1 MSDTDAQARA
11 DRVIRCLL
19 ARALGLDQAEMDEVP
34 EDAEIF
40 GSLGLTS
47 LGGVVLLTGIR
58 EKLGVDV
65 ADLDL
70 DLRSLESIATLRDF
84 VSQALD

>member
-1 MSDTDAQARA
+1 VSDVDTQARA
-11 DRVIRCLL
+11 ERVIRRLL
-19 ARALGLDQAEMDEVP
+19 ARAIGLDQAEMDEIP
-34 EDAEIF
+34 ADTDIF

-47 LGGVVLLTGIR
+47 LGGVALLTGIR
-58 EKLGVDV
+58 EELGVDV

-70 DLRSLESIATLRDF
+70 DLRSMETIATLRDF